1 MPRWSVY
8 VGAPTVQR
16 LVGSWGCAEIGAGGA
31 TLWWSENMSSA
42 ASAWPRNNLLDPGG
56 RDDMFPNVA
65 VQIFTEDKYIVMIT

>member
-1 MPRWSVY
+1 
-8 VGAPTVQR
+8 
-16 LVGSWGCAEIGAGGA
+16 
-31 TLWWSENMSSA
+31 MSSA